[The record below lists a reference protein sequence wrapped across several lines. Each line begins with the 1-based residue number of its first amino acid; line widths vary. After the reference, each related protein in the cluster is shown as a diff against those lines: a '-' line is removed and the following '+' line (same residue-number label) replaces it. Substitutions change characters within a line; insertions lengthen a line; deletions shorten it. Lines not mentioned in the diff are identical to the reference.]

1 MEKITC
7 EVIRDLLP
15 LYIDE
20 VCSPDSRSLVEDHL
34 RTCEDC
40 RRLLEKMGE
49 DCRISG
55 EAAQQEETVIK
66 NMAAGWKKSV
76 RKNFL
81 KGAVLAVAM
90 VLLLAGAFWGLSHWP
105 LSAVPVDVVRAE
117 AVYDGDKMINVYVEV
132 TDGKNVRYSETRLDD
147 DGNAYLILKRGVIA
161 LDYGGQQNWTA
172 QFGISTHGMADSG
185 AEVQMKALYL
195 GDSEDKVL
203 LWAADD

>member
-20 VCSPDSRSLVEDHL
+20 VCSPDSKELVEAHL

-40 RRLLEKMGE
+40 RRLMEKMGE

-55 EAAQQEETVIK
+55 EEGQQEEAVIK

-76 RKNFL
+76 RKNFF
-81 KGAVLAVAM
+81 KGAALAVGLL
-90 VLLLAGAFWGLSHWP
+90 LLLAGAFWGLTRWP
-105 LSAVPVDVVRAE
+105 LASVPVDVIQAE
-117 AVYDGDKMINVYVEV
+117 AVRGGDDGIDVYVEV
-132 TDGKNVRYSETRLDD
+132 TDGKLVRYSETRLDD
-147 DGNAYLILKRGVIA
+147 DGNAYIILKRAAIA
-161 LDYGGQQNWTA
+161 LTYGGDQNWTA
-172 QFGISTHGMADSG
+172 QFGLPAHGRSESG
-185 AEVQMKALYL
+185 ATVEMKAIYL

-203 LWAADD
+203 LWEAEK